1 MQVTETGSEGLKRE
15 FRVVVPAGEMD
26 GKVAARLEEL
36 KGRVRINGFRPGKV
50 PLDHLRRVYGR
61 AVMAETIE
69 STVREANSSIA
80 SERGLKL
87 AMDPKVTLPS
97 EEDAVK
103 AMVDGR
109 ADLAFTVEMEVLPT
123 IELADF
129 KGIALEKLVVEVTEA
144 EIDEAIDRI
153 AQQNRPY
160 ADKGEGARAEDGD
173 RVTIS
178 FVGTI
183 DGVQFEG
190 GKGEDIPVDLG
201 SKTFLPGF
209 EEQLIGIKAG
219 EARTVTATFPA
230 NYGKADLAGKEASF
244 EVTAKS
250 IESPGEAK
258 GGDEL
263 ATTLGIESMA
273 KLRDAVRDRIA
284 QEHGAA
290 SRRRIK
296 RALLDALDAQHRFDL
311 PPTLA
316 EEEFQN
322 VWKTVV
328 SDLEAQGRTLADETT
343 DENEAKAEYRRIA
356 ERRVRL
362 GLVLA
367 EIGERNNIKVT
378 DEEVSRAVVERARQ
392 FPGQEQRLWEFYRS
406 NPSALASLRAPI
418 YEEKVVDFL
427 LELAKV
433 TEKKV
438 TREELYKEDESDT
451 QAA

>member
-153 AQQNRPY
+153 ARQNRPY